1 MGKLRTFLVSAAIGV
16 SPLGG
21 SVAGSGKI
29 KIDEP
34 AKKTAVAKDTFSRFR
49 EAEKHAFPLLVF
61 FEGCSFEAYKDCNGI
76 PTIGIGNITFPDGRK
91 VTIKDKLKNSGE
103 MYAMVSSY
111 LEKRAY
117 PLLNKYITRRL
128 EPEEMAALIS
138 LSYNCGAEIFEDG
151 GRPSRFARLIND
163 GAPVEDLAR
172 AFLRK
177 SYSRKGFNKGLA
189 VRRCME
195 VLYAEKALTFE
206 DFQNFYICS
215 YDKLNYKD
223 LSACLKAGDRE
234 GMRKAAAHVRRV
246 CSAVPDPET
255 AKKREWFGG
264 NRKVSFFTPKQADK
278 YPEWKF
284 SPALLA
290 DSQKSR

>member
-1 MGKLRTFLVSAAIGV
+1 MGKLRTFLISAAIGV
-16 SPLGG
+16 SPFSG
-21 SVAGSGKI
+21 SVAGPGSA
-29 KIDEP
+29 KIDAP
-34 AKKTAVAKDTFSRFR
+34 AKETPVAKDAFARFR
-49 EAEKHAFPLLVF
+49 EAEKHAFPMLVF
-61 FEGCSFEAYKDCNGI
+61 FEGCSLEAYKDCNGI

-91 VTIKDKLKNSGE
+91 VTIKDRLADNKE

-117 PLLNKYITRRL
+117 PLLDKYITRQL

-163 GAPVEDLAR
+163 GAPVEDMAR

-177 SYSRKGFNKGLA
+177 SYSRKGFNNGLA

-195 VLYAEKALTFE
+195 VLYAEKALTFD
-206 DFQNFYICS
+206 DFQNFYVCS

-223 LSACLKAGDRE
+223 LSVCLKAGDRE
-234 GMRKAAAHVRRV
+234 GIKKAAEHVRRI
-246 CSAVPDPET
+246 CSTVPDRET
-255 AKKREWFGG
+255 AQKREWFGG

-278 YPEWKF
+278 YPELKF
-284 SPALLA
+284 SPVLLA
-290 DSQKSR
+290 DGKRTR